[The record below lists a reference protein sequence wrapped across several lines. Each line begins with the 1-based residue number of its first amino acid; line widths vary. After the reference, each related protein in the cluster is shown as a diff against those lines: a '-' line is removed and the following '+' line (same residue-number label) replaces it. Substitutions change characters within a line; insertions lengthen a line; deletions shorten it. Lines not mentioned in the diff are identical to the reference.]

1 MNEVF
6 YLPLFLSMPL
16 SSFLLQTH
24 RESLRKNTLV
34 FKDFSFFKG
43 YGFGWG
49 DGVCVCDA
57 GEYFFFYLL
66 SLFPERSCLNQW
78 D

>member
-24 RESLRKNTLV
+24 RELEEKY
-34 FKDFSFFKG
+34 F
-43 YGFGWG
+43 GF
-49 DGVCVCDA
+49 
-57 GEYFFFYLL
+57 
-66 SLFPERSCLNQW
+66 
-78 D
+78 